1 MARLDRSLAEIRMA
15 PPLDRAGWLA
25 AFGQLVHGNGGGDL
39 LLYVQVTRG
48 VEPERN
54 HVPQPATRP
63 TIFACVQK
71 LPVIPADA
79 IAKGVPAVTAED
91 IRWSRCDIKS
101 TSLLGNVLLRWLAAD
116 AGATETLL
124 LRDGMLTE
132 GSASSAHV
140 VQGGRI
146 FTPPQTNAILP
157 GTTRGVIFELAK
169 REGIASERRPV
180 SRGGAARRRRGA
192 HRVGGRRHPRGL
204 HVSMAARWAAA
215 RPARCYRRIY
225 AGFKATQARVLDRP
239 ARMSANDELFQFPCD
254 FPIKVMGRDSES
266 FRTLTLAIVERH
278 AGALAPEQIS
288 ERMSS
293 KGRFLALTYT
303 IRAESRAQLDRIY
316 QDLTDSGVVL
326 VAL

>member
-1 MARLDRSLAEIRMA
+1 MPLPLVWLDGRLMPLDEARISPLDRGFLFGDGAYEVLPVYGGRAYRFEEHMSRLDRSLAEIRMK

-25 AFGQLVHGNGGGDL
+25 AFGALVHGNGGGDM

-71 LPVIPADA
+71 LPVISADA

-124 LRDGMLTE
+124 LRGGMLTE

-140 VQGGRI
+140 VKGGRI

-169 REGIASERRPV
+169 REGIGSERRQVSEAELRDADELIIASAGGGIRAISSLDGSPV
-180 SRGGAARRRRGA
+180 GGGAPGP
-192 HRVGGRRHPRGL
+192 VF
-204 HVSMAARWAAA
+204 
-215 RPARCYRRIY
+215 RRIY
-225 AGFKATQARVLDRP
+225 AGFKATQAEFSTALP
-239 ARMSANDELFQFPCD
+239 A
-254 FPIKVMGRDSES
+254 
-266 FRTLTLAIVERH
+266 
-278 AGALAPEQIS
+278 
-288 ERMSS
+288 
-293 KGRFLALTYT
+293 
-303 IRAESRAQLDRIY
+303 
-316 QDLTDSGVVL
+316 
-326 VAL
+326 